1 MAAAR
6 ERMPAVSAA
15 QELGASEAA
24 SLLEVEALH
33 LRLGKK
39 AVLRGIDLSLHKG
52 EVVLIIGP
60 SGSGK
65 SSLLR
70 AIAGLEP
77 LEGGSIRLC
86 GKVLDDG
93 RGTALDPEQRR
104 MAMVFQDHALW
115 PHLSVQENVELVI
128 PGRDGCDKALVLLER
143 MGIADL
149 AKRRPHEISGGQRQR
164 VGLARALAV
173 APSLMLM
180 DEPLS
185 SLDVELREQLRLEI
199 RRCLRALDIGALIV
213 SHDPDDL
220 WRLADRVVVL
230 ADGHI
235 VQDGPPQALYDR
247 PRLPWIA
254 RFTGAQGP
262 FPAQCKDGALAVAGQ
277 RLALAGLV
285 GEAGPG
291 MLFIRPESVQI
302 RTEEQEGLV
311 GVLRHCAFERGHY
324 RSYWELPG
332 LSESLVAT
340 SSVAPPA
347 RARLWIDPSQLFF
360 FPQSSQE

>member
-1 MAAAR
+1 
-6 ERMPAVSAA
+6 MPAVSTA
-15 QELGASEAA
+15 QEMGASEAA
-24 SLLEVEALH
+24 SLLEVEGLH

-39 AVLRGIDLSLHKG
+39 AVLRGIDLNLRKG

-70 AIAGLEP
+70 AIAGLER
-77 LEGGSIRLC
+77 LERGSIRLC

-128 PGRDGCDKALVLLER
+128 PGRDGRDRALALLER
-143 MGIADL
+143 MGIAHL

-230 ADGHI
+230 ADGH
-235 VQDGPPQALYDR
+235 V
-247 PRLPWIA
+247 
-254 RFTGAQGP
+254 
-262 FPAQCKDGALAVAGQ
+262 V
-277 RLALAGLV
+277 
-285 GEAGPG
+285 
-291 MLFIRPESVQI
+291 
-302 RTEEQEGLV
+302 
-311 GVLRHCAFERGHY
+311 
-324 RSYWELPG
+324 
-332 LSESLVAT
+332 
-340 SSVAPPA
+340 
-347 RARLWIDPSQLFF
+347 
-360 FPQSSQE
+360 